1 MTFQWERLR
10 LEDIQQSEIEI
21 LQAYQSTHE
30 FYQEVIYRED
40 FKRHC
45 QWYAETA
52 KRHQQELKEMQSDIN
67 IFRWFSRGRR
77 TS

>member
-1 MTFQWERLR
+1 MNFQWERLKF
-10 LEDIQQSEIEI
+10 EDIQQSEIEI
-21 LQAYQSTHE
+21 LQAYQATHE
-30 FYQEVIYRED
+30 FYQEVKHRED
-40 FKRHC
+40 FERHC

-52 KRHQQELKEMQSDIN
+52 KRHQQELQEMKGDIN